1 MKRNTD
7 DKEQIV
13 HHGGTHWG
21 AGQGEE
27 GKAGMDNNQG
37 EKNETKVVR

>member
-1 MKRNTD
+1 MKRNKG

-13 HHGGTHWG
+13 HHGGHRR

-27 GKAGMDNNQG
+27 RAPMDG
-37 EKNETKVVR
+37 ESGGNETKVVR

>member
-7 DKEQIV
+7 DKEQTV

-21 AGQGEE
+21 TGQGEE
-27 GKAGMDNNQG
+27 GEPMDDESGGN
-37 EKNETKVVR
+37 NETKVVR